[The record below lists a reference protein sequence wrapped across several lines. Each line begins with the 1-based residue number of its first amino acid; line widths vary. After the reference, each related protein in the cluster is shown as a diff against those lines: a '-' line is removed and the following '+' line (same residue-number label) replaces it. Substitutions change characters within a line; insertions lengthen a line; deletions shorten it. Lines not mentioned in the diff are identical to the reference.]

1 MPILKAEQLRAI
13 SEELFVQAGASADNA
28 RCLAEHMVLANLIG
42 HDSHGVQMIPL
53 YLQSIR
59 KGELAPAAVPRIVR
73 EEGALIL
80 VDGNHTFGQVAV
92 HFATKQ
98 AIRKAKANK
107 VALVGRP
114 KIPLISSTEVWR
126 FPLPVTRG
134 QLWP

>member
-1 MPILKAEQLRAI
+1 MPTLKAEQLQAI
-13 SEELFVQAGASADNA
+13 SEDLFVQAGANVDNA

-92 HFATKQ
+92 LDRWQSTLQLSKLSGRRRPTKS
-98 AIRKAKANK
+98 
-107 VALVGRP
+107 L
-114 KIPLISSTEVWR
+114 SSEWFGTI
-126 FPLPVTRG
+126 TRG
-134 QLWP
+134 LPPF